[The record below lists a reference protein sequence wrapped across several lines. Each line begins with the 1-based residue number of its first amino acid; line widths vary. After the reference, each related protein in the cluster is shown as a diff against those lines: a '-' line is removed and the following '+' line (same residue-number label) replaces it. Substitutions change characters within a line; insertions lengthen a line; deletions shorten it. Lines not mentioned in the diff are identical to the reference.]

1 MMTEQF
7 EQDKP
12 DEVKLVVTEDMRSYI
27 YDITKWARFISIVGF
42 VISIFVIMAAFSI
55 PALMNSNPGVAAQMS
70 QLGSNG
76 ATVITVVYF
85 VLGLLLFYPSI
96 LLNKIAKKA
105 KQGVLFG
112 DQESLNE
119 SFANLK
125 SLFKFWGI
133 VTIVVIAFL
142 LFSRLL
148 VGAAMAAV

>member
-1 MMTEQF
+1 MTEQF
-7 EQDKP
+7 EDNKP

-42 VISIFVIMAAFSI
+42 VISIFLIMAAFSI
-55 PALMNSNPGVAAQMS
+55 SALMNSNPDVAAQLN

-76 ATVITVVYF
+76 STVITVLYL

-96 LLNKIAKKA
+96 LLNKISKKA

-112 DQESLNE
+112 DQESLNQ
-119 SFANLK
+119 SFASLK

-133 VTIVVIAFL
+133 VTILIIVFL
-142 LFSRLL
+142 FFSRLL
-148 VGAAMAAV
+148 VGA

>member
-7 EQDKP
+7 EDNKP

-42 VISIFVIMAAFSI
+42 VISIFLIMAAFSI
-55 PALMNSNPGVAAQMS
+55 SALMNSNPGVTAQLN

-76 ATVITVVYF
+76 STVITVLYL

-96 LLNKIAKKA
+96 LLNKLSKKA

-112 DQESLNE
+112 DQESLNQ
-119 SFANLK
+119 SFATLK

-133 VTIVVIAFL
+133 VTIVIIAFL
-142 LFSRLL
+142 FFSRFL
-148 VGAAMAAV
+148 VGA

>member
-7 EQDKP
+7 EDNKP

-42 VISIFVIMAAFSI
+42 VISIFLIMAAFSI
-55 PALMNSNPGVAAQMS
+55 SALMNSNPGVAAQLN

-76 ATVITVVYF
+76 STVITVLYL

-96 LLNKIAKKA
+96 LLNKISKKA

-112 DQESLNE
+112 DQESLNQ
-119 SFANLK
+119 SFSTLK

-133 VTIVVIAFL
+133 VTIVIIAFL
-142 LFSRLL
+142 FFSRFL
-148 VGAAMAAV
+148 VGA